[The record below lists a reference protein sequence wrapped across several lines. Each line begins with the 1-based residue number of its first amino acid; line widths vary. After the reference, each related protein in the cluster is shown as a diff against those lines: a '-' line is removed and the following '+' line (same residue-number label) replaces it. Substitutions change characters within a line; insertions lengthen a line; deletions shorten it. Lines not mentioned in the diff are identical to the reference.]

1 MLAPF
6 DAHSAALPA
15 LHSSPRSKSTRRASR
30 RWVLGKGR
38 RLWLRRLTPAPPSLQ
53 EMFAFSVTPGLA
65 NRTFGAAARLAYLR
79 FGVLLIG
86 ARVPIGAGGVAVP
99 PDPLAEAAGIPG
111 IAGGGVSGGA
121 LGGPDLGNDQAYNVL
136 LFPCELRLTSGE
148 SEEGRGGKG
157 RGAVPDAS

>member
-1 MLAPF
+1 
-6 DAHSAALPA
+6 
-15 LHSSPRSKSTRRASR
+15 
-30 RWVLGKGR
+30 
-38 RLWLRRLTPAPPSLQ
+38 
-53 EMFAFSVTPGLA
+53 MFAFAVTPGLA

-121 LGGPDLGNDQAYNVL
+121 VGGPDLGNDQAYNVL

-148 SEEGRGGKG
+148 GGASEEGRGDALPPDARRGVWRQVKP
-157 RGAVPDAS
+157 GAVWGVR